1 MMYNKERK
9 LTYIDET
16 KEDKKTYEQVMKAT
30 FDNTSKMECELDKDI
45 STFTQE
51 EIIEFYKSLNTTS
64 LERLLVVD
72 NNIKRYAKWCVEKG
86 INDNSDYH
94 YSSIDINVIKTCT
107 NERANIISREDLI
120 KEISIL
126 PNVSDRFLCL
136 ALFEGISGTG
146 YNELIGLKMDAFEKQ
161 GEKYGYVVHLPNRD
175 LGVSEYLVDLAKESA
190 TTDRL
195 YMYAEGLSFVTR
207 EYQKSDNI
215 IKYVAQSFSESD
227 RAKTIRVQ
235 NKLLRIQQYLGNPA
249 ISKIGLMESGRVD
262 MVRNLAA
269 QDGQK
274 SFELVIKNHDDEITQ
289 RYGKIRVRQRWV
301 DQYRKYL
308 EA

>member
-9 LTYIDET
+9 IAYIEET
-16 KEDKKTYEQVMKAT
+16 KEDKKTYEQVMRAT
-30 FDNTSKMECELDKDI
+30 FDNTSKMEYELDKDI
-45 STFTQE
+45 SIFTQE
-51 EIIEFYKSLNTTS
+51 EITDFYKSLNTTS

-72 NNIKRYAKWCVEKG
+72 NNIKRYSKWCVDKG
-86 INDNSDYH
+86 INDPEDYH
-94 YSSIDINVIKTCT
+94 LSNIDINVIKTCT
-107 NERANIISREDLI
+107 NERENIISREELI

-146 YNELIGLKMDAFEKQ
+146 YNELIGLKMNAFEKHDT
-161 GEKYGYVVHLPNRD
+161 EYEYIVHLPNRD
-175 LGVSEYLVDLAKESA
+175 LGVSEYLVELAKESA
-190 TTDRL
+190 ATDRL
-195 YMYAEGLSFVTR
+195 YMYAEGLSFVER

-262 MVRNLAA
+262 MIKRLAA
-269 QDGQK
+269 QDGQT
-274 SFELVIKNHDDEITQ
+274 SYELVIKNHDDEITQ

-308 EA
+308 EM